1 MSAPSVIE
9 ERMANSPQGRW
20 LSMEDVIRSILED
33 SKSRRPEIA
42 FAISGGGATG
52 AYEAGVIDAWLQ
64 LVEAKYAEHTDKLHP
79 NFILGSSAGALNAT
93 TLLVQLLRPS
103 AGTRFGY
110 EVWRA
115 IAPRSA
121 PYVVGKGRSSFI

>member
-1 MSAPSVIE
+1 
-9 ERMANSPQGRW
+9 MANAPQGRW
-20 LSMEDVIRSILED
+20 LSMEDVIRSILQD

-103 AGTRFGY
+103 AGTAVG
-110 EVWRA
+110 EPICGGVA
-115 IAPRSA
+115 APSS
-121 PYVVGKGRSSFI
+121 PHNVGNG